1 MVAFTAYVAEGEGF
15 EPSVPVKRTTV
26 FETAPIDHS
35 GNPLNYPLLFQILIA
50 VS

>member
-1 MVAFTAYVAEGEGF
+1 MVAFTTYVAEGEGF
-15 EPSVPVKRTTV
+15 EPSVPIKRTTV

-35 GNPLNYPLLFQILIA
+35 GNPLNNSLSFQILKS